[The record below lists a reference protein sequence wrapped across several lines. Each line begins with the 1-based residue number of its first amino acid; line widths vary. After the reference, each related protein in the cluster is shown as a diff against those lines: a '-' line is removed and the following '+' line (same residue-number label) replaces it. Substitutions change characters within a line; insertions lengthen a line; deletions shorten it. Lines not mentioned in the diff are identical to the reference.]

1 MFACFQID
9 IQEILAI
16 ILISTVLTIT
26 FVIPMQS
33 LHKVFS
39 FSFQSKCDTE
49 KLSEEETADTEPKG
63 DVETETEPVIEEST
77 EEVPVRSRQ
86 NFLAHR
92 ELLEEIPEMEVEYET
107 QREKIDGLDEIL
119 EEEEEGTIEDDEE
132 NLDDLEI
139 IEEEE
144 AGEEE
149 AWIAREQGERSF
161 STNDDLDE
169 WEWTNNGRNGAQYYR
184 YAR

>member
-1 MFACFQID
+1 
-9 IQEILAI
+9 
-16 ILISTVLTIT
+16 
-26 FVIPMQS
+26 MQS

-39 FSFQSKCDTE
+39 MFCQPKVLDEPFE
-49 KLSEEETADTEPKG
+49 AETADSEPKIE
-63 DVETETEPVIEEST
+63 VEAGIEPIIEET
-77 EEVPVRSRQ
+77 IVLEVPTRSRQ

-92 ELLEEIPEMEVEYET
+92 EVLEEIPEVEVEYET

-119 EEEEEGTIEDDEE
+119 EEEEETIGDEEEE

-149 AWIAREQGERSF
+149 AWTRREEGERSY
-161 STNDDLDE
+161 SRNDNQDLDE
-169 WEWTNNGRNGAQYYR
+169 WEWTSNGRNGAQHYR